1 MTQLIFTLLLC
12 ASISLA
18 AAGGGLLV
26 KHAWVREAPTGASMM
41 AAYLEIENPTGRD
54 IALVSVDSPTFAHVM
69 LHRSVTVDGV
79 ARMLHQD
86 SITVP
91 AHSAVALEPGSYHLM
106 MPAPPTHLVAGDKVQ
121 FVLHFADGSSLTVTA
136 EVKNMR

>member
-1 MTQLIFTLLLC
+1 MTQLIFALLLC
-12 ASISLA
+12 ACMSLA

-79 ARMLHQD
+79 ARMLHKD

-106 MPAPPTHLVAGDKVQ
+106 MHLVAGDKVQ

>member
-1 MTQLIFTLLLC
+1 
-12 ASISLA
+12 
-18 AAGGGLLV
+18 
-26 KHAWVREAPTGASMM
+26 VREAPTGASMM

-79 ARMLHQD
+79 ARMLHKD